1 MYRRRVSCWM
11 LVCATAL
18 VPLGS
23 AFAQIKAG
31 IINTQKALVDTA
43 DIKKASAGLEA
54 KFKPRQDA
62 LNKLSAEIQQLQ
74 QQLQSMQGKLTPQAE
89 QDMVAQGQR
98 KQRDAQ
104 RLQQDLQEDVN
115 REREEILQAAGS
127 RMQAVIQKLAE
138 AKGLD
143 VVMDVSNV
151 IYSKPALDLTVEATA
166 AYDKAHPVK

>member
-11 LVCATAL
+11 LVCATTL